1 MENGVKWQTV
11 CDTIKTV
18 RSSEI
23 LSSDREGTTH
33 YAKGSPGEHIKPSK
47 PINFNDTEMKWHV
60 SQSSCIYEHKRH
72 RYKTCC

>member
-1 MENGVKWQTV
+1 MYGEWGDMPTM

-47 PINFNDTEMKWHV
+47 SINFK
-60 SQSSCIYEHKRH
+60 S
-72 RYKTCC
+72 